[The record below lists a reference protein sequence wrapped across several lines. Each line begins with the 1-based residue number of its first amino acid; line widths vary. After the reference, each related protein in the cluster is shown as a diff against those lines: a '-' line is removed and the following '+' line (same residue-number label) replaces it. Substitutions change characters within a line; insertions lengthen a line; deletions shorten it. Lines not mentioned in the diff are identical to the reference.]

1 MDIENL
7 PLWLRD
13 PDPRVRVEAL
23 RILAMV
29 EETRALE
36 AIRWIYM
43 NDPEPG
49 VREVANWAGRLVWMA
64 HQRGYSTQRAME
76 EMFARPFTT
85 EHQERFLESL
95 SRYDLRA
102 VRNRQAQT
110 YASEQTF
117 RRQLDELLRQE
128 DRPTAAAD
136 LPRLLPPL
144 KTVEP
149 PPAVDVPDLDGDDL
163 LDAGLSDD
171 FWEDCHG

>member
-1 MDIENL
+1 MDIESL

-36 AIRWIYM
+36 AIRWIFT

-49 VREVANWAGRLVWMA
+49 VREVANWAGRLVWVA

-85 EHQERFLESL
+85 EHQERFLASL
-95 SRYDLRA
+95 SRYDLRE
-102 VRNRQAQT
+102 VRHRQTQT

-117 RRQLDELLRQE
+117 RRQLDELLRKGDE
-128 DRPTAAAD
+128 PAAADD
-136 LPRLLPPL
+136 LPRLPGPL
-144 KTVEP
+144 KIVEP
-149 PPAVDVPDLDGDDL
+149 PAALDMPDLDGDDL

-171 FWEDCHG
+171 FWGDRRG

>member
-1 MDIENL
+1 MDIESL

-36 AIRWIYM
+36 AIRWIFT

-49 VREVANWAGRLVWMA
+49 VREVADWAGRLIWTA
-64 HQRGYSTQRAME
+64 YQRGYSTQRAME

-95 SRYDLRA
+95 SRYDLREA
-102 VRNRQAQT
+102 RHRQTQT
-110 YASEQTF
+110 YAAEQTF
-117 RRQLDELLRQE
+117 RRQLDELLRRE
-128 DRPTAAAD
+128 DEPAAAAD
-136 LPRLLPPL
+136 VPRLPPPL
-144 KTVEP
+144 NIVEP
-149 PPAVDVPDLDGDDL
+149 PTVLDVSDLDDDDL

-171 FWEDCHG
+171 FWGDRHG